1 MPRHGRVLY
10 RSKSSCA
17 RHRGPTFTDQRRVLH
32 QACHHR
38 CRWKSHPINPQ
49 RRSVPISCWPSTT
62 SFTRNRYYCITIE
75 LKNSIWSVIPL
86 ENSWLYYEFL
96 TIGFGVTFTPY
107 LPGED
112 TIREGRDLKVVFQAF
127 SICIT
132 STAWRVGETDP
143 TTGRRFVETGDN
155 DTATGY
161 FRIDRDNFGIY
172 NIGWCPSDVPIRGRP
187 RCGRAGI
194 LIEKGLRLLALDGS
208 AFPFE
213 FVRAWDKNMQFV
225 AIAIN

>member
-1 MPRHGRVLY
+1 MMLCKSLVAFSYLCLVMAVSSIAQSPPVLDTEGRPLQINVEYFIKPAITDVAGNLTLLTRKGDQCPFHVGQVPL
-10 RSKSSCA
+10 RS
-17 RHRGPTFTDQRRVLH
+17 Q
-32 QACHHR
+32 
-38 CRWKSHPINPQ
+38 
-49 RRSVPISCWPSTT
+49 
-62 SFTRNRYYCITIE
+62 E
-75 LKNSIWSVIPL
+75 
-86 ENSWLYYEFL
+86 
-96 TIGFGVTFTPY
+96 IGFGVTFTPY

-213 FVRAWDKNMQFV
+213 FVRA
-225 AIAIN
+225 